1 MKYSCLQIHP
11 ADLHSATK
19 GPRAHSHLSVYTQL
33 STYSQLSAY
42 PHLSV
47 QDVRRL
53 LACDGLRG
61 RDQSGAVG
69 AHGLDGQTLPSEVR
83 SPAGTRFDKLS
94 SRRRKFSSLPCKVTT
109 IFLGHC

>member
-1 MKYSCLQIHP
+1 M
-11 ADLHSATK
+11 
-19 GPRAHSHLSVYTQL
+19 PR
-33 STYSQLSAY
+33 Y

-69 AHGLDGQTLPSEVR
+69 THGLDGQTLPSKVR

-94 SRRRKFSSLPCKVTT
+94 SRRRKFSSLPFFCLVRLLKIILDQV
-109 IFLGHC
+109 F